1 MKNKHIPRAALFL
14 TATLPL
20 ALAAQ
25 PLQAADRPNIVI
37 IYTDDQGYGDVSAL
51 NPNSKFQTPNIDR
64 LVREGMTFT
73 DGHCS
78 DTVCTPSR
86 YGLLTG
92 RYSWRSRL
100 KKGVMGAE
108 GECLIEN
115 GRMTLA
121 SLLRDN
127 GYKTSMIGKWHLG
140 MQFDG
145 KVGERDWS
153 KPFTDGPIEKGFD
166 HFFGIPASMNYGVL
180 TYLQQ
185 DRVLKPANLW
195 TAKKPGDNQGDR
207 ASYRIMPPYQTER
220 PPQTNGRMLPLE
232 VADDFVDSEVL
243 RIFLDK
249 ASAWIDGVADD
260 ARKGKPFFLYLPLT
274 SPHKPVCPQKE
285 FIGKS
290 QAGLYGDFMME
301 TDFRVGQLLATLDKH
316 GLAEDTLVVFTADN
330 GAENTYRDRIERYR
344 HSSNAPFRGG
354 KRDLYEGGHRVPFI
368 VRWPAQVPAGAKV
381 DEPVCQTDLLATFAD
396 IVGAKLPDGAA
407 EDSFSLLPALLE
419 TDFERP
425 LRAPLIHHSAAG
437 MFSIRE
443 GDWKLN
449 LGRGDQGTARPKNGE
464 PAHELY
470 NLKTDPGENTNVIGD
485 HREIADRLQ
494 KRLTQLVQNGR
505 SNPGPKQANAE
516 GWWQQLTWI
525 PAPDGAK
532 PRPRANKGKR
542 K

>member
-1 MKNKHIPRAALFL
+1 MMTIQPSLRRAIAFTAPFLFAALFH
-14 TATLPL
+14 
-20 ALAAQ
+20 AA
-25 PLQAADRPNIVI
+25 AAKPNIVI

-51 NPNSKFQTPNIDR
+51 NPDSKFQTPHIDR

-115 GRMTLA
+115 GRVTLA

-127 GYKTSMIGKWHLG
+127 GYNTAMVGKWHLG

-145 KVGERDWS
+145 KVGQRDWS

-195 TAKKPGDNQGDR
+195 TAKKPGLVQGDR
-207 ASYRIMPPYQTER
+207 ASYRIMPPYEKKR
-220 PPQTNGRMLPLE
+220 PTNADARRKPLE

-249 ASAWIDGVADD
+249 ATEWIDGVAAD

-290 QAGLYGDFMME
+290 EAGHYGDFMIE
-301 TDFRVGQLLATLDKH
+301 TDHRVGQLLAALDKH
-316 GLAEDTLVVFTADN
+316 HLADDTMVILHRRQWRRKTPIAIASNALIIPPTRPFAAASAISTKEDTACPSLSDGRRRSAQAARSRT
-330 GAENTYRDRIERYR
+330 
-344 HSSNAPFRGG
+344 PF
-354 KRDLYEGGHRVPFI
+354 
-368 VRWPAQVPAGAKV
+368 
-381 DEPVCQTDLLATFAD
+381 
-396 IVGAKLPDGAA
+396 
-407 EDSFSLLPALLE
+407 
-419 TDFERP
+419 
-425 LRAPLIHHSAAG
+425 
-437 MFSIRE
+437 
-443 GDWKLN
+443 
-449 LGRGDQGTARPKNGE
+449 ARPICWRPSPISSTRNSPQT
-464 PAHELY
+464 PA
-470 NLKTDPGENTNVIGD
+470 KT
-485 HREIADRLQ
+485 A
-494 KRLTQLVQNGR
+494 
-505 SNPGPKQANAE
+505 SA
-516 GWWQQLTWI
+516 
-525 PAPDGAK
+525 
-532 PRPRANKGKR
+532 
-542 K
+542 